1 MLPINEFAKDNDL
14 EVSQVHKL
22 INTHKVKKQLK
33 GHIHYIHKQM
43 YLDAYA
49 VNILS
54 GLAPKKEEKEEK
66 KKMTEKEI
74 LVRNIENYRISH
86 KLTKLELSKKLGLG
100 TSRITNLENVES
112 DTPSWALLDKLSK
125 LMNKSFAEL
134 FTLDKEQFGIKEE
147 PEDNQF
153 YSKLLEAKNN
163 EIEGLR
169 KQLDQKTDDAA
180 LKVVVNR
187 TSQECTL
194 YKGDKESDVQVIRL
208 IPERGSVHIDVP
220 INSVEWVD

>member
-1 MLPINEFAKDNDL
+1 MLPINEFAKDNNM
-14 EVSQVHKL
+14 EVSDVHKL
-22 INTHKVKKQLK
+22 INTHKVRKQLK
-33 GHIHYIHKQM
+33 GHIHYIRKQM

-54 GLAPKKEEKEEK
+54 GLAPKKEEKEK
-66 KKMTEKEI
+66 KEKMTEKEI
-74 LVRNIENYRISH
+74 LIRNIENYRISH

-112 DTPSWALLDKLSK
+112 DTPSWKLLERLSK
-125 LMNKSFAEL
+125 LMNKSFSEL

-194 YKGDKESDVQVIRL
+194 YKGDKESDAQVIRL
-208 IPERGSVHIDVP
+208 IPEHGSVHINVP

>member
-1 MLPINEFAKDNDL
+1 MLPINEFAKDNNM

-22 INTHKVKKQLK
+22 INTHKVRKQLK
-33 GHIHYIHKQM
+33 GHIHYIRKQM

-54 GLAPKKEEKEEK
+54 RLAPKKEEKEEK
-66 KKMTEKEI
+66 EMTEKEI

-112 DTPSWALLDKLSK
+112 DTPSWKLLERLSK

-169 KQLDQKTDDAA
+169 KQLSQNTESDV

-194 YKGDKESDVQVIRL
+194 YKGDKKSDAQVIRL

>member
-1 MLPINEFAKDNDL
+1 MLPINEFAKDNNM
-14 EVSQVHKL
+14 EVSDVHKL
-22 INTHKVKKQLK
+22 INTHKVRKQLK
-33 GHIHYIHKQM
+33 GHIHYIRKQM

-66 KKMTEKEI
+66 EMTEKQI

-112 DTPSWALLDKLSK
+112 DTPSWKLLERLSK
-125 LMNKSFAEL
+125 LMNKSFSEL

-169 KQLDQKTDDAA
+169 KQLSQKTDDAA

-194 YKGDKESDVQVIRL
+194 YKGDKKSDVQVIRL

-220 INSVEWVD
+220 INSVEWVG

>member
-1 MLPINEFAKDNDL
+1 MLPINEFAKDNDI

-33 GHIHYIHKQM
+33 GHIHYIRGQM
-43 YLDAYA
+43 YLDAFA
-49 VNILS
+49 INVLGKLI
-54 GLAPKKEEKEEK
+54 PKPEKKEEK

-112 DTPSWALLDKLSK
+112 DTPSWKLLERLSK
-125 LMNKSFAEL
+125 LMNKSFSEL

-194 YKGDKESDVQVIRL
+194 YKGGKKSDVQVIRL
-208 IPERGSVHIDVP
+208 IPERGRVHIDVP
-220 INSVEWVD
+220 INSVEWVG

>member
-1 MLPINEFAKDNDL
+1 MLPINEFAKDNNM
-14 EVSQVHKL
+14 EVSDVHKL

-33 GHIHYIHKQM
+33 GHIHYIRKQM

-66 KKMTEKEI
+66 EMTEKQI

-100 TSRITNLENVES
+100 TSRITNLENIES
-112 DTPSWALLDKLSK
+112 DTPSWKLLEKLST

-169 KQLDQKTDDAA
+169 KQLSQKTDDAA

-194 YKGDKESDVQVIRL
+194 YKGDKKSDAQVIRL

>member
-1 MLPINEFAKDNDL
+1 MLPINEFAKDNDI
-14 EVSQVHKL
+14 EVSQVHKP

-33 GHIHYIHKQM
+33 GHIHYIRKQM
-43 YLDAYA
+43 YLDDFAIN
-49 VNILS
+49 VL
-54 GLAPKKEEKEEK
+54 GQLTPKQEKKEEK

-112 DTPSWALLDKLSK
+112 DTPSWKLLEGLSK

-153 YSKLLEAKNN
+153 YSKLIEAKNN

-169 KQLDQKTDDAA
+169 KQLSQKADDAA

-194 YKGDKESDVQVIRL
+194 YKGDKESGVQVIRL